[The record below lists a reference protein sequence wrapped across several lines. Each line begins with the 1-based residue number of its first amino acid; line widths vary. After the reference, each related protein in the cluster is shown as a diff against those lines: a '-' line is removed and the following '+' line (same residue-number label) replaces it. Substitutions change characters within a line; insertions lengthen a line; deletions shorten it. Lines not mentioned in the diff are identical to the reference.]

1 MVKDIKE
8 ELEKGKRYHAA
19 SKEEKK
25 ILANKLF
32 KEENKPTDSSSKDF
46 IDDIAESSGEIF
58 NSIKKG
64 ISSLPKNFKNKT
76 NKETPK
82 KKQISDM
89 SREELINE
97 VAETKYKS
105 LSPKQL
111 LGGCIGIIAYII
123 AFYFQ
128 ATLEEFILLAAFMPA
143 VMATGGSVGIQS
155 SAIIIRGLGMG
166 SININQALKIIS
178 KV

>member
-32 KEENKPTDSSSKDF
+32 KEDNKPIDSSSKDF
-46 IDDIAESSGEIF
+46 IDDIAVGSKEIF

-64 ISSLPKNFKNKT
+64 ISSLPKNFKKKT
-76 NKETPK
+76 DKETPK
-82 KKQISDM
+82 KKISDM

-97 VAETKYKS
+97 VA
-105 LSPKQL
+105 
-111 LGGCIGIIAYII
+111 
-123 AFYFQ
+123 
-128 ATLEEFILLAAFMPA
+128 
-143 VMATGGSVGIQS
+143 
-155 SAIIIRGLGMG
+155 
-166 SININQALKIIS
+166 
-178 KV
+178 

>member
-32 KEENKPTDSSSKDF
+32 KEENKPIDSSSKDF
-46 IDDIAESSGEIF
+46 IDDIAEGSGEIF

-64 ISSLPKNFKNKT
+64 ISSLPKNFKKKID
-76 NKETPK
+76 KETPK
-82 KKQISDM
+82 KKISDM

-123 AFYFQ
+123 AKEIGAWGWSYLDIFGLALF
-128 ATLEEFILLAAFMPA
+128 AFVPGAIFIGGFLEDE
-143 VMATGGSVGIQS
+143 V
-155 SAIIIRGLGMG
+155 
-166 SININQALKIIS
+166 
-178 KV
+178 

>member
-32 KEENKPTDSSSKDF
+32 KEENKPIDSSSKDF
-46 IDDIAESSGEIF
+46 IDDIAEGSGEIF

-64 ISSLPKNFKNKT
+64 ISSLPKNFKKKT
-76 NKETPK
+76 DKETPK
-82 KKQISDM
+82 KKISDM

-97 VAETKYKS
+97 VAKTKYKS

-123 AFYFQ
+123 AKEIGAWGWSYLDIFGLALF
-128 ATLEEFILLAAFMPA
+128 AFVPGAIFIGGFLEDE
-143 VMATGGSVGIQS
+143 V
-155 SAIIIRGLGMG
+155 
-166 SININQALKIIS
+166 
-178 KV
+178 

>member
-32 KEENKPTDSSSKDF
+32 KEENKPFDSSSKDF

-64 ISSLPKNFKNKT
+64 ISSLPKSFKNKT

-89 SREELINE
+89 SKQELINE
-97 VAETKYKS
+97 LAETKYKY
-105 LSPKQL
+105 LSPKQM
-111 LGGCIGIIAYII
+111 LGGCIGLDVI
-123 AFYFQ
+123 
-128 ATLEEFILLAAFMPA
+128 
-143 VMATGGSVGIQS
+143 
-155 SAIIIRGLGMG
+155 
-166 SININQALKIIS
+166 
-178 KV
+178 

>member
-32 KEENKPTDSSSKDF
+32 KEENKSTDSSSKDF

-64 ISSLPKNFKNKT
+64 ISSLPKNFKKKT
-76 NKETPK
+76 GKETPK
-82 KKQISDM
+82 KKISDM

-123 AFYFQ
+123 AKEIGAWGWSYLDIFGLALF
-128 ATLEEFILLAAFMPA
+128 AFVPGAIFIGGFLEDE
-143 VMATGGSVGIQS
+143 V
-155 SAIIIRGLGMG
+155 
-166 SININQALKIIS
+166 
-178 KV
+178 

>member
-32 KEENKPTDSSSKDF
+32 KEENKPIDSSSKDF
-46 IDDIAESSGEIF
+46 IDDIAEGSGEIF

-64 ISSLPKNFKNKT
+64 ISSLPKNFKKKT
-76 NKETPK
+76 DKETPK

-123 AFYFQ
+123 AKEIGGWGWHYADIIGLVLFAFVPG
-128 ATLEEFILLAAFMPA
+128 AIFI
-143 VMATGGSVGIQS
+143 GGFLVDRI
-155 SAIIIRGLGMG
+155 
-166 SININQALKIIS
+166 
-178 KV
+178 

>member
-32 KEENKPTDSSSKDF
+32 KEENNPIDGSSKDF
-46 IDDIAESSGEIF
+46 IDDIAEGSGEIF
-58 NSIKKG
+58 KSIKKG
-64 ISSLPKNFKNKT
+64 ISSLPKNFKKKT
-76 NKETPK
+76 DKETPK

-123 AFYFQ
+123 AKEIGDWGWSYLDIFGLALF
-128 ATLEEFILLAAFMPA
+128 AFVPGAIFIGGFLEDE
-143 VMATGGSVGIQS
+143 V
-155 SAIIIRGLGMG
+155 
-166 SININQALKIIS
+166 
-178 KV
+178 

>member
-1 MVKDIKE
+1 MLESWSMKDVKE

-25 ILANKLF
+25 ILSNKLF

-64 ISSLPKNFKNKT
+64 ISSLPKNFKKKT
-76 NKETPK
+76 DKETPK

-89 SREELINE
+89 SKQELINE
-97 VAETKYKS
+97 LAETKYKY
-105 LSPKQL
+105 LSPKQM
-111 LGGCIGIIAYII
+111 LGGCIGIGCYII
-123 AFYFQ
+123 AKIVLDSGWHYGDIFG
-128 ATLEEFILLAAFMPA
+128 LVLLAFLPGA
-143 VMATGGSVGIQS
+143 VFIGGFLEDEI
-155 SAIIIRGLGMG
+155 
-166 SININQALKIIS
+166 
-178 KV
+178 

>member
-1 MVKDIKE
+1 MKITTWLRPKFMLESQYMKDVKE

-25 ILANKLF
+25 ILSNKLF
-32 KEENKPTDSSSKDF
+32 KEENKPIDSSSKDF

-64 ISSLPKNFKNKT
+64 ISSLPKNFKKKT
-76 NKETPK
+76 DKEIPK
-82 KKQISDM
+82 KKLISDM
-89 SREELINE
+89 SRDELINE
-97 VAETKYKS
+97 IAETKYKS

-123 AFYFQ
+123 AKEIGDWGWSYLDIFGIVLF
-128 ATLEEFILLAAFMPA
+128 AFVPGAIFIGGFLED
-143 VMATGGSVGIQS
+143 
-155 SAIIIRGLGMG
+155 
-166 SININQALKIIS
+166 